1 MKRCPTC
8 QRTYTDDSLTFCL
21 EDGAPLLVEASSS
34 AEPPATMIL
43 SEPPPTSS
51 DRSSAPT
58 EVYNSNAT
66 NATNATPP
74 PNPTKATH
82 GTGSPLYTSP
92 PPTWTPQPS
101 APQTPSYNQQ
111 SWPQSTTN
119 AAPPNKF
126 LPAIIGG
133 VVMILPSLVPAIQFG
148 CCLWAAAG
156 GLLASALYIKKSP
169 TKVEMGEGALLG
181 AIAGGFGG
189 LINLLAGLPL
199 AYALYGPQGPYTS
212 DDGNVSGAL
221 IVVGIIGT
229 LMLVTFSILGGLL
242 AVPMFEKRR
251 NTPTM
256 PPPPPAYGGGYR

>member
-21 EDGAPLLVEASSS
+21 EDGALLINEASSS
-34 AEPPATMIL
+34 SSEPPATMIL
-43 SEPPPTSS
+43 SEPPATSS
-51 DRSSAPT
+51 NRSAAPT
-58 EVYNSNAT
+58 EIY
-66 NATNATPP
+66 NATP
-74 PNPTKATH
+74 TQGAA
-82 GTGSPLYTSP
+82 SPGYTTP
-92 PPTWTPQPS
+92 PPSWTPP
-101 APQTPSYNQQ
+101 PQSSTPHAHSQGQQ
-111 SWPQSTTN
+111 SWSAATAPD

-126 LPAIIGG
+126 LLAIIGG
-133 VVMILPSLVPAIQFG
+133 IVMVLPSLVPAVQFG

-169 TKVEMGEGALLG
+169 TKVELGEGAILG
-181 AIAGGFGG
+181 AIAGGVGG

-199 AYALYGPQGPYTS
+199 AYALYGPEGPYTS

-242 AVPMFEKRR
+242 AVPLFEKRR
-251 NTPTM
+251 NAPGV
-256 PPPPPAYGGGYR
+256 PPPPTAYGGGAGGYR

>member
-21 EDGAPLLVEASSS
+21 EDGAPLLTEAASSS
-34 AEPPATMIL
+34 EPPATMIL
-43 SEPPPTSS
+43 SEQPPPPSS
-51 DRSSAPT
+51 ERSAAPT

-66 NATNATPP
+66 NATNPA
-74 PNPTKATH
+74 NPTNATQ
-82 GTGSPLYTSP
+82 GASLPAYTSP
-92 PPTWTPQPS
+92 PPSWTPQPS
-101 APQTPSYNQQ
+101 VPQAPSHSQQ
-111 SWPQSTTN
+111 SWSPQSAMNTAT
-119 AAPPNKF
+119 PNKF

-133 VVMILPSLVPAIQFG
+133 ILMILPSLVPAIQFG

-156 GLLASALYIKKSP
+156 GLLASVLYIKKSP
-169 TKVEMGEGALLG
+169 TKVELGEGALLG
-181 AIAGGFGG
+181 AMAGGVGG

-251 NTPTM
+251 NTPSG

>member
-21 EDGAPLLVEASSS
+21 EDGALLLSEASSS
-34 AEPPATMIL
+34 SSEPPATMIL
-43 SEPPPTSS
+43 SEPPTTSS
-51 DRSSAPT
+51 DRSAAPT
-58 EVYNSNAT
+58 EVYNSNAS
-66 NATNATPP
+66 NATTP
-74 PNPTKATH
+74 PNPPRATQ
-82 GTGSPLYTSP
+82 GASSPAYTSP
-92 PPTWTPQPS
+92 PPSWTPQPS
-101 APQTPSYNQQ
+101 APQATPHSQQ
-111 SWPQSTTN
+111 SWPPPVTTN
-119 AAPPNKF
+119 DAPPNKF

-133 VVMILPSLVPAIQFG
+133 IVMVLPSLVPAIQFG

-156 GLLASALYIKKSP
+156 GLLASVLYIKKSP
-169 TKVEMGEGALLG
+169 TKVELGEGALLG

-189 LINLLAGLPL
+189 LINLIAGLPL
-199 AYALYGPQGPYTS
+199 AYALYGPEGPYTS

-251 NTPTM
+251 NAPTM